1 MPIRALWFAQA
12 AEPLRISIA
21 TPLTEESIPATQAP
35 AVLVVHDSELGVF
48 RQYGTPF
55 MDRRGKH
62 EAKSLADV
70 LLGHDGLIPVIDGKY
85 TTSGR
90 LRQGIRTLLE
100 NAAAAGE
107 CKAYVIGA
115 SERIFHEIGGGKES
129 LNLHQAPVHPDPAP
143 LPLRLEEW
151 LVPEELARRFLG
163 ETLEFRFVRQMIL
176 RARVSELPVLIL
188 GETGTGKS
196 VIARAI
202 HEVEPTRERFVEVN
216 CGAIPSE
223 LLESELFGYMPGA
236 FTSAKG
242 SKIGLWEF
250 AGHGTLFLDEIGD
263 LSQNHQVKILR
274 ALQERKI
281 RRVGGTEEIP
291 VHARIIAATNH
302 NLYAMMQTGQFRQDL
317 YYRLRQIVI
326 YAPPLRSDPSNIALL
341 AEAHWKK
348 LRGNQARLNADVV
361 KELCAM
367 RWPGNVRELHSFL
380 EALNSLH
387 RSEELRVDHIRELQR
402 YYALP
407 ADGYVTDAEDPSYH
421 RIECLRHLRRTD
433 EVVHACEQNLK
444 QLADGQP
451 LSQQDRSLLAQIRA
465 ELQILL
471 SQRLYF
477 HSQETYD
484 AAAQLDSDL
493 DHLLLLAGPDA
504 RPQTRFWNSTLA
516 PHLHLAIGRLF
527 GEVQQLMGEG

>member
-1 MPIRALWFAQA
+1 MPIQALWFAQA
-12 AEPLRISIA
+12 AEPMRVSIA
-21 TPLTEESIPATQAP
+21 TPVTAESIPATQTP
-35 AVLVVHDSELGVF
+35 AVLVVPDAELGVF

-55 MDRRGKH
+55 KDRREKH
-62 EAKSLADV
+62 EAKSLAEM
-70 LLGHDGLIPVIDGKY
+70 LLGHDGLIPVIDGRY

-100 NAAAAGE
+100 NAAVAGE
-107 CKAYVIGA
+107 CKAYVIGVT
-115 SERIFHEIGGGKES
+115 EQIFHEIGGSTETCKPQG
-129 LNLHQAPVHPDPAP
+129 PVDPGPAP

-151 LVPEELARRFLG
+151 PVPEELSKRFLG
-163 ETLEFRFVRQMIL
+163 ETLEYRFVRQMIL

-188 GETGTGKS
+188 GDTGTGKN

-202 HEVEPTRERFVEVN
+202 HDVESKRERFVEVN

-223 LLESELFGYMPGA
+223 LLESELFGHMPGA
-236 FTSAKG
+236 FTGATS

-250 AGHGTLFLDEIGD
+250 AGNGTLFLDEIGD
-263 LSQNHQVKILR
+263 LNPHHQVKILR

-281 RRVGGTEEIP
+281 RRLGGTDEIP
-291 VHARIIAATNH
+291 VHARIIAATNR

-317 YYRLRQIVI
+317 YYRLRQLVI
-326 YAPPLRSDPSNIALL
+326 YAPPLRSDPSNIGLL
-341 AEAHWKK
+341 AKAHWKK
-348 LRGNQARLNADVV
+348 LRGDQARLNADVL

-380 EALNSLH
+380 EALNSFH
-387 RSEELRVDHIRELQR
+387 KTEELRVDHLRELQR

-407 ADGYVTDAEDPSYH
+407 ADGYVTDTEDPSCH

-433 EVVHACEQNLK
+433 EVVHACEQQLK
-444 QLADGQP
+444 PLADGQP
-451 LSQQDRSLLAQIRA
+451 LSQDERSLLAQIRA
-465 ELQILL
+465 ELEILL
-471 SQRLYF
+471 AHRLFF

-484 AAAQLDSDL
+484 AVARLDSDL
-493 DHLLLLAGPDA
+493 DHLLTFAGPDA

-516 PHLHLAIGRLF
+516 PHLHQAIGHLF

>member
-1 MPIRALWFAQA
+1 MPIQALWFAQA
-12 AEPLRISIA
+12 AEPVRISIA
-21 TPLTEESIPATQAP
+21 TPLTEESIPATQTP
-35 AVLVVHDSELGVF
+35 AVLVVPDSELGVF
-48 RQYGTPF
+48 QRCGTPF
-55 MDRRGKH
+55 KDRREKH

-90 LRQGIRTLLE
+90 LRQGIRSLLE

-107 CKAYVIGA
+107 RKAYVIGVT
-115 SERIFHEIGGGKES
+115 EQIFQEMGGDTQSCEA
-129 LNLHQAPVHPDPAP
+129 QAPVDLGPAP

-151 LVPEELARRFLG
+151 PVPEELAKRFLG
-163 ETLEFRFVRQMIL
+163 ESLEYRFVRQMIL
-176 RARVSELPVLIL
+176 RARTSELPVLIL
-188 GETGTGKS
+188 GETGTGKN

-202 HEVEPTRERFVEVN
+202 HEFESKRERFVEVN

-223 LLESELFGYMPGA
+223 LLESELFGHMSGA
-236 FTSAKG
+236 FTGAST

-250 AGHGTLFLDEIGD
+250 AGNGTLFLDEIGD
-263 LSQNHQVKILR
+263 LTPNHQAKILR

-281 RRVGGTEEIP
+281 RRLGSTDEIP
-291 VHARIIAATNH
+291 VQARIIAATNR

-317 YYRLRQIVI
+317 YYRLRQLVI

-341 AEAHWKK
+341 AKAHWKK
-348 LRGNQARLNADVV
+348 LRRDQAGLNANVL

-380 EALNSLH
+380 EALNSFH
-387 RSEELRVDHIRELQR
+387 RTEELRVDHLRELQR

-407 ADGYVTDAEDPSYH
+407 VEGYVTDAEDPSYH
-421 RIECLRHLRRTD
+421 RIECLRRLRRTD
-433 EVVHACEQNLK
+433 EVLHACEQHLK
-444 QLADGQP
+444 PLADGQP
-451 LSQQDRSLLAQIRA
+451 LREHERSLLAQISA

-484 AAAQLDSDL
+484 AVARLDSDL
-493 DHLLLLAGPDA
+493 DHLFLLPEHDA
-504 RPQTRFWNSTLA
+504 RPQTRFWNGTLA
-516 PHLHLAIGRLF
+516 PHLHQAIGRLF
-527 GEVQQLMGEG
+527 GEVQQLMREG

>member
-1 MPIRALWFAQA
+1 M
-12 AEPLRISIA
+12 
-21 TPLTEESIPATQAP
+21 
-35 AVLVVHDSELGVF
+35 
-48 RQYGTPF
+48 
-55 MDRRGKH
+55 
-62 EAKSLADV
+62 
-70 LLGHDGLIPVIDGKY
+70 
-85 TTSGR
+85 
-90 LRQGIRTLLE
+90 
-100 NAAAAGE
+100 
-107 CKAYVIGA
+107 
-115 SERIFHEIGGGKES
+115 
-129 LNLHQAPVHPDPAP
+129 
-143 LPLRLEEW
+143 
-151 LVPEELARRFLG
+151 
-163 ETLEFRFVRQMIL
+163 
-176 RARVSELPVLIL
+176 

-202 HEVEPTRERFVEVN
+202 HEVEHQRARFVEVN

-236 FTSAKG
+236 FTDAKN

-263 LSQNHQVKILR
+263 LNQNHQVKILR

-281 RRVGGTEEIP
+281 RRVGGTDEIP

-326 YAPPLRSDPSNIALL
+326 YAPPLRSDPTDVALL

-348 LRGNQARLNADVV
+348 LRGNQARLNADVLE
-361 KELCAM
+361 ELCAM

-402 YYALP
+402 YYALS
-407 ADGYVTDAEDPSYH
+407 ADGYVTDADDPSYH
-421 RIECLRHLRRTD
+421 RIECLRHLRHTD
-433 EVVHACEQNLK
+433 EVVHACEQRLK
-444 QLADGQP
+444 PLADGQP
-451 LSQQDRSLLAQIRA
+451 LSEQDRSLLAQIRA

-484 AAAQLDSDL
+484 AVARLDSDL

-504 RPQTRFWNSTLA
+504 RPQTRFWNSTLT

-527 GEVQQLMGEG
+527 EEVQQLMGEG

>member
-1 MPIRALWFAQA
+1 MAIQALWFVQA
-12 AEPLRISIA
+12 AEPMQISIA
-21 TPLTEESIPATQAP
+21 TPLTEESIPSTQTP
-35 AVLVVHDSELGVF
+35 AVLVVPDSELGVF
-48 RQYGTPF
+48 RQHGTPF

-70 LLGHDGLIPVIDGKY
+70 LLGHDGLIPVIDGNY

-107 CKAYVIGA
+107 RKAYVIGA
-115 SERIFHEIGGGKES
+115 SERIFNEIGGKE
-129 LNLHQAPVHPDPAP
+129 NLDQQTPIHPGPDS

-151 LVPEELARRFLG
+151 PVPEELARRFLG
-163 ETLEFRFVRQMIL
+163 ETLEYRFVHQMIL
-176 RARVSELPVLIL
+176 RARASELPVLIL
-188 GETGTGKS
+188 GETGTGKN

-202 HEVEPTRERFVEVN
+202 HDFESKRERFVEVN

-223 LLESELFGYMPGA
+223 LLESELFGHMPGA
-236 FTSAKG
+236 FTGAKG

-250 AGHGTLFLDEIGD
+250 AGNGTLFLDEIGD
-263 LSQNHQVKILR
+263 LNPHHQVKILR

-281 RRVGGTEEIP
+281 RRLGGTEEIP
-291 VHARIIAATNH
+291 VHARIIAATNR
-302 NLYAMMQTGQFRQDL
+302 NLYALMQTGHFRQDL
-317 YYRLRQIVI
+317 YYRLRQLVI
-326 YAPPLRSDPSNIALL
+326 YAPPLRSDPTNVALL

-380 EALNSLH
+380 EALNSLR
-387 RSEELRVDHIRELQR
+387 RSEELRVDHVRELQR

-407 ADGYVTDAEDPSYH
+407 IDGYVTDADDPSYH

-433 EVVHACEQNLK
+433 EVVHACEQHLK

-484 AAAQLDSDL
+484 AVAQLDSDL

-516 PHLHLAIGRLF
+516 PHLHQAIGRLF
-527 GEVQQLMGEG
+527 GEVQELMGEG

>member
-1 MPIRALWFAQA
+1 MPIQALWFAQA
-12 AEPLRISIA
+12 AEPVRISIA
-21 TPLTEESIPATQAP
+21 TPLTEESIPATQTP
-35 AVLVVHDSELGVF
+35 AVLVVPDSELGVF
-48 RQYGTPF
+48 RQCGTPF
-55 MDRRGKH
+55 KDRRGKH

-70 LLGHDGLIPVIDGKY
+70 LLGHDGLIPVIDGRY

-115 SERIFHEIGGGKES
+115 TGRIFLELGGATES
-129 LNLHQAPVHPDPAP
+129 YEPQAPVDLGPAP

-151 LVPEELARRFLG
+151 PVPEELTKRFLG
-163 ETLEFRFVRQMIL
+163 ETLEYRFVRQMIL
-176 RARVSELPVLIL
+176 RARASELPVLIL
-188 GETGTGKS
+188 GETGTGKN

-202 HEVEPTRERFVEVN
+202 HEFEPKRERFVEVN
-216 CGAIPSE
+216 CGAIPSD
-223 LLESELFGYMPGA
+223 LLESELFGHVLGA
-236 FTSAKG
+236 FTGATT

-250 AGHGTLFLDEIGD
+250 AGNGTLFLDEIGD
-263 LSQNHQVKILR
+263 LNQNHQVKILR

-291 VHARIIAATNH
+291 VHARIITATNH

-326 YAPPLRSDPSNIALL
+326 YAPPLRSDSNNIALL

-348 LRGNQARLNADVV
+348 LRGNQARLNADVL

-380 EALNSLH
+380 EALNSFH
-387 RSEELRVDHIRELQR
+387 RTEELRVDHLRELQR

-407 ADGYVTDAEDPSYH
+407 VEGYVTDAEDPCFH

-433 EVVHACEQNLK
+433 EVVHACEQHLK
-444 QLADGQP
+444 PLADGQP
-451 LSQQDRSLLAQIRA
+451 LSGQERSLLAQIRA

-471 SQRLYF
+471 EHRLFF

-484 AAAQLDSDL
+484 TVARLDSDL

-504 RPQTRFWNSTLA
+504 RTQTRFWSGTLA
-516 PHLHLAIGRLF
+516 PHLHQAIGRLF
-527 GEVQQLMGEG
+527 GEVQQLMREG

>member
-1 MPIRALWFAQA
+1 MPIQALWFAQA
-12 AEPLRISIA
+12 GEPTRISIA
-21 TPLTEESIPATQAP
+21 TPLTEESIPATQTP
-35 AVLVVHDSELGVF
+35 AALVVRDSELGIF

-70 LLGHDGLIPVIDGKY
+70 LLGHSGLIPVIDGKY

-115 SERIFHEIGGGKES
+115 SERIFDEMGGATKSCETQGPAD
-129 LNLHQAPVHPDPAP
+129 LGPAP

-151 LVPEELARRFLG
+151 PVPEELAKRFLG
-163 ETLEFRFVRQMIL
+163 ETLEYRFVRQMIL
-176 RARVSELPVLIL
+176 RARASELPVLIL
-188 GETGTGKS
+188 GETGTGKNI
-196 VIARAI
+196 IARAI
-202 HEVEPTRERFVEVN
+202 HELESKRERFVEVN

-223 LLESELFGYMPGA
+223 LLESELFGHVLGA
-236 FTSAKG
+236 FTGATT

-250 AGHGTLFLDEIGD
+250 AGNGTLFLDEIGD
-263 LSQNHQVKILR
+263 LNPHHQVKILR

-281 RRVGGTEEIP
+281 RRLGGTDEIA
-291 VHARIIAATNH
+291 VQARIIAATNR

-317 YYRLRQIVI
+317 YYRLRQLVI
-326 YAPPLRSDPSNIALL
+326 YAPPLRSDRSNIAVL
-341 AEAHWKK
+341 AKAHWKK
-348 LRGNQARLNADVV
+348 LRRDQAGLNADVV

-380 EALNSLH
+380 EALNSFH
-387 RSEELRVDHIRELQR
+387 RTEELRVDHLRELQR
-402 YYALP
+402 YYAQP
-407 ADGYVTDAEDPSYH
+407 VDGYVNDAEDPSHH

-433 EVVHACEQNLK
+433 EVVHACEQHLK
-444 QLADGQP
+444 PLADGQP
-451 LSQQDRSLLAQIRA
+451 LSEHEHCLLAQIRA

-471 SQRLYF
+471 QHRLF
-477 HSQETYD
+477 FRSQETYD
-484 AAAQLDSDL
+484 ALARLDSDL

-504 RPQTRFWNSTLA
+504 RPQTRFWSGTLA
-516 PHLHLAIGRLF
+516 PHLHQAIGRLF